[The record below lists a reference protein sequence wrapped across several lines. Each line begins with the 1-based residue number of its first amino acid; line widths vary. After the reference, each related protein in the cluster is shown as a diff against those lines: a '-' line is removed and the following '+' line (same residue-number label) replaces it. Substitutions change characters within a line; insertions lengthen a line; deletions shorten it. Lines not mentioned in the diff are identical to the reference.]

1 MGVRVPP
8 SAHIPNPQSLDCFNK
23 QERDWGFLVNLHH
36 KHTSALEI
44 TLDKHS
50 ANQASIKIKLTEADY
65 QPKVDAKLKDYARKA
80 NIRGFRPGKAP
91 ISMVKNMYGTSVLV
105 EEINGILGDSLNKY
119 LKEQTFRVLGDPLPV
134 ENVEE
139 KIDWKNQKDF
149 DFEYKIGFIENFEL
163 PLDKK
168 IKATKY
174 AIKVDDKLVNETI
187 ENLKSQYGNSTN
199 PETSE
204 EGDNVYGDL
213 KAAEGDFTKTI
224 SLPLSK
230 LSKKLAKKFIGLG
243 KDAVVE
249 FDAKDVKKGEW
260 DEAFDF
266 SEDEMQFANGAFTF
280 TVKNINRTEEAKMD
294 QEFFDKIFGP
304 EQVKSEE
311 EFVAKVKDTLQSNY
325 DKESKVFTEEELKK
339 GLVEKA
345 SLDLPEDFLKEWL
358 LKANEGKVTQEDVD
372 KEFPI
377 YARQLIWSLV
387 SNELARA
394 NEIKAEHEDVIAKTK
409 EMIREQFAAS
419 GLGSQMEDSMDM
431 FVDNYL
437 KGEEGQNY
445 MNMLTSVQNDK
456 VLSFVQEK
464 IDMKEKEI
472 SIDQF
477 KELLEK

>member
-1 MGVRVPP
+1 M
-8 SAHIPNPQSLDCFNK
+8 
-23 QERDWGFLVNLHH
+23 
-36 KHTSALEI
+36 
-44 TLDKHS
+44 
-50 ANQASIKIKLTEADY
+50 
-65 QPKVDAKLKDYARKA
+65 
-80 NIRGFRPGKAP
+80 
-91 ISMVKNMYGTSVLV
+91 
-105 EEINGILGDSLNKY
+105 
-119 LKEQTFRVLGDPLPV
+119 
-134 ENVEE
+134 
-139 KIDWKNQKDF
+139 
-149 DFEYKIGFIENFEL
+149 
-163 PLDKK
+163 
-168 IKATKY
+168 
-174 AIKVDDKLVNETI
+174 
-187 ENLKSQYGNSTN
+187 
-199 PETSE
+199 
-204 EGDNVYGDL
+204 
-213 KAAEGDFTKTI
+213 
-224 SLPLSK
+224 
-230 LSKKLAKKFIGLG
+230 
-243 KDAVVE
+243 
-249 FDAKDVKKGEW
+249 
-260 DEAFDF
+260 
-266 SEDEMQFANGAFTF
+266 
-280 TVKNINRTEEAKMD
+280 
-294 QEFFDKIFGP
+294 
-304 EQVKSEE
+304 
-311 EFVAKVKDTLQSNY
+311 AKVKDTLQSNY

-339 GLVEKA
+339 VLVEKA

>member
-1 MGVRVPP
+1 
-8 SAHIPNPQSLDCFNK
+8 
-23 QERDWGFLVNLHH
+23 
-36 KHTSALEI
+36 
-44 TLDKHS
+44 
-50 ANQASIKIKLTEADY
+50 
-65 QPKVDAKLKDYARKA
+65 
-80 NIRGFRPGKAP
+80 
-91 ISMVKNMYGTSVLV
+91 
-105 EEINGILGDSLNKY
+105 
-119 LKEQTFRVLGDPLPV
+119 
-134 ENVEE
+134 
-139 KIDWKNQKDF
+139 
-149 DFEYKIGFIENFEL
+149 
-163 PLDKK
+163 
-168 IKATKY
+168 
-174 AIKVDDKLVNETI
+174 
-187 ENLKSQYGNSTN
+187 
-199 PETSE
+199 
-204 EGDNVYGDL
+204 
-213 KAAEGDFTKTI
+213 
-224 SLPLSK
+224 
-230 LSKKLAKKFIGLG
+230 
-243 KDAVVE
+243 
-249 FDAKDVKKGEW
+249 
-260 DEAFDF
+260 
-266 SEDEMQFANGAFTF
+266 
-280 TVKNINRTEEAKMD
+280 MD

-339 GLVEKA
+339 VLVEKA